1 MRSETI
7 LWCGVQNNSLLLANW
22 LLVLTFVLVGQL
34 IHLDLSLASV
44 DSDSAFA
51 YAGAPTPADDLMP
64 HVRSYSSLEGIESV
78 AVLVE
83 ATSNTPLAEEAA
95 ATIDCFDSIH
105 DCVQEKDTMLA
116 QPDTSHPIQGLMTE
130 PSP

>member
-1 MRSETI
+1 
-7 LWCGVQNNSLLLANW
+7 LFFQNNSLLLANW
-22 LLVLTFVLVGQL
+22 LLVLTSVLVGQL

-51 YAGAPTPADDLMP
+51 YAGAPTPADDLIP
-64 HVRSYSSLEGIESV
+64 HVNSYSNSEGIESV

-83 ATSNTPLAEEAA
+83 ATSNTPLAEEVAA
-95 ATIDCFDSIH
+95 PIDCFDSTH
-105 DCVQEKDTMLA
+105 DCVQDMDTMLA
-116 QPDTSHPIQGLMTE
+116 LPDTSHPIQGLVSE